1 MEENSKSA
9 ENDLQKYSENHVMDI
24 SKMSKL
30 KFLG

>member
-9 ENDLQKYSENHVMDI
+9 ENDLQKNTEKRHLDI